1 MERKNYSDIDYSN
14 EIDNNGYIDPEE
26 YRKMRYYK
34 NNADYPQDTYIDEP
48 EDSRYIKKHIN
59 HPVLL
64 FQIIVCL
71 IAAIA
76 VFVIKAIGGDIYNTV
91 KNYYDSA
98 INSSDIISDFF
109 AENKIGISDKENTET
124 TEENLTENTT
134 DTTEETSSSGDA
146 NE

>member
-1 MERKNYSDIDYSN
+1 MERKNYPDIDYGS
-14 EIDNNGYIDPEE
+14 EIENNSYIDPEE
-26 YRKMRYYK
+26 YRKMMYYK
-34 NNADYPQDTYIDEP
+34 SNMNYPQDTYIDEP
-48 EDSRYIKKHIN
+48 EDSRCIKKHIN

-76 VFVIKAIGGDIYNTV
+76 VFVIKAIGGDIYDTV
-91 KNYYDSA
+91 KNYYNSA

-109 AENKIGISDKENTET
+109 AENKIGIDNKENTET

-134 DTTEETSSSGDA
+134 ETSEEPSSSGDV